1 MRLVS
6 LLPSA
11 TDIIAALHADAAL
24 VGVSHSCDARWAH
37 LPKLTSTRINKN
49 APAAEIDQQVKST
62 DAPLYQLDTELLNQL
77 APDIIISQDLC
88 DVCAVSGADVTDAL
102 TALNNKPQL
111 ITLSPFR
118 LDDVVACF
126 MQVAEAIGRVEEGV
140 KLQKRWQENFAA
152 CRERFADAAPKIAF
166 LDWLAPPFAAGH
178 WMPDMIEWTGCQSV
192 LAQAGEKSHEITWD
206 DVRAAAP
213 DIVLAACCGQ
223 DAQTAEQARANV
235 PGDIDI
241 EILDGDALFSRPSPS
256 LMDAVH
262 IFTRAVDEKLA
273 ENRFKG

>member
-11 TDIIAALHADAAL
+11 TDIVAALHADAAL

-37 LPKLTSTRINKN
+37 LPKLTSTRIDKN
-49 APAAEIDQQVKST
+49 ASATDIDQQVKST

-88 DVCAVSGADVTDAL
+88 DVCAVSGTDVTDAL
-102 TALNNKPQL
+102 AALNSKPLL

-118 LDDVVACF
+118 LNDVVACF
-126 MQVAEAIGRVEEGV
+126 MQVAEAIGQVEEGA
-140 KLQKRWQENFAA
+140 KLQAEWNKKFAA
-152 CRERFADAAPKIAF
+152 CRGRFADTAPKVAF

-178 WMPDMIEWTGCQSV
+178 WIPDLIEWTGCQSV

-223 DAQTAEQARANV
+223 DAQIAERTRSAV
-235 PGDIDI
+235 PTDIDI
-241 EILDGDALFSRPSPS
+241 NILDGNALFSRPSPS

-262 IFTRAVDEKLA
+262 IFTRAVGEKLA

>member
-152 CRERFADAAPKIAF
+152 CRERFADTAPKIAF

-241 EILDGDALFSRPSPS
+241 EILDGDALFSRPSPF

-273 ENRFKG
+273 EIV